1 MKDDSKEEEDS
12 DEAEEDNEKEVD
24 SEEEG
29 SDEEDSD
36 EEENSKEEED
46 NEEEVDSEEEENSDE
61 EDSGEE
67 ENSEEE
73 GEDDNKKEKEDNE
86 VQKDEKKEDA
96 KNVKKITHW
105 PVLLFIAGLTQLTHI
120 TRLIT
125 QWAGV
130 LISDDHDE
138 LILAHPALCQLLFE
152 CQSPQ
157 LVSTVFKG
165 RRVKPYNSKMT
176 SPLDWFV
183 LGYCIAHCDTTSS
196 WSDVVVENSSQCLQ
210 AFSSGLHYSS
220 TSGTHCRIGKTGS
233 LTEME
238 ILVHDEPISPFLEAF
253 RSLYPYTQA
262 ITYLTLRGDL
272 HSDHDRGFPVL
283 QQLFHYC
290 PKLQYLQL
298 PRLHPPYTSLPYLPH
313 TLGILIISLPLM
325 TDDSILGDHLQQY
338 QSLKCLILLGS
349 MSM

>member
-1 MKDDSKEEEDS
+1 M
-12 DEAEEDNEKEVD
+12 D

-298 PRLHPPYTSLPYLPH
+298 PRLHPPYTSLPHLPH

-325 TDDSILGDHLQQY
+325 TDDSILGHHLRQY